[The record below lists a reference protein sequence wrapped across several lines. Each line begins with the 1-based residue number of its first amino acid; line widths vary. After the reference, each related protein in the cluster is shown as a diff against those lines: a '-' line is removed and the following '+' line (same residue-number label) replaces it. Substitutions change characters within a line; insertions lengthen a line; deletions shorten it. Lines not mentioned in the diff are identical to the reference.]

1 MQFFTYF
8 IPRFS
13 GLRKLKYINLKLYHS
28 SFYDAF
34 RFSQGVEGCPMFM
47 ESPKNHSPFVDE
59 K

>member
-1 MQFFTYF
+1 MTNMVQVFTYF

-34 RFSQGVEGCPMFM
+34 RFSQGVEGCPMSM
-47 ESPKNHSPFVDE
+47 ASP
-59 K
+59 